1 MESLGMLR
9 VLGTPT
15 SIAVSGTLFVAAF
28 LLYRW
33 LLPKPI
39 PGIPYNPEATKSIFG
54 EIPSLMAHLK
64 THKTVS
70 DWMGC
75 HNARHSSPIVQIMPY
90 LFGRPVVIVHD
101 YREVQVRYPLIS
113 ISIY

>member
-1 MESLGMLR
+1 MESLGSLR

-15 SIAVSGTLFVAAF
+15 SIAISGTLFVVAF

-39 PGIPYNPEATKSIFG
+39 PGIPYNPEAKNSIFG
-54 EIPSLMAHLK
+54 DIPSLLAHLK

-75 HNARHSSPIVQIMPY
+75 HNIRHSSPIVQMFPY
-90 LFGRPVVIVHD
+90 LARKPVVVIHD
-101 YREVQVRYPLIS
+101 YREVQVHYLRI
-113 ISIY
+113 IRTEN